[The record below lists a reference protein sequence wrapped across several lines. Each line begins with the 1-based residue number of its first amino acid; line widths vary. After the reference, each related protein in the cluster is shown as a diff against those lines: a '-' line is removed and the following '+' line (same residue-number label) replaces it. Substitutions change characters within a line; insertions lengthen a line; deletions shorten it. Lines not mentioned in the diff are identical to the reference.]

1 MVNELIGIVKYA
13 GTCAAALPS
22 EFSSLVYY
30 FVAQLGDKI
39 TVIVLYCYSVSFF
52 ARLGEKT
59 IQEELNMAGKRKS

>member
-39 TVIVLYCYSVSFF
+39 TVIGLSLI
-52 ARLGEKT
+52 AL
-59 IQEELNMAGKRKS
+59 